1 MIKLSKQKLKKDF
14 LNVGKYLIKKNKILR
29 LSLYREQFVRIISY
43 GEDQNFVEYRRVNS
57 IYKYHINTSSPDT
70 NFNYFDINPCGIHP
84 LVFTPFDSNP
94 LALESFDDLE
104 NYLDSIEDY
113 NDLIGLNWEASKF
126 LNWMEYYL
134 NFKKFDSQK
143 LTKKINN
150 RSKNKKIN
158 LSHLNPFWKKIETQI
173 SQPNEIK
180 SFFRKL
186 FWAKQ
191 QKVVTSFCDGQRISF
206 DKFHDQKNRPYTPKD
221 DFFQKYIHLVNT
233 YNEILR
239 KETSYI
245 KKIRDLQAETSGE
258 IRSRKAVKTNKEI
271 GNILDSH
278 PNLSLSKKAEL
289 LTEMGIKTSTGRKIW
304 TKSSVQNVL
313 KKRN

>member
-14 LNVGKYLIKKNKILR
+14 LNVGKYLLKKNRILR
-29 LSLYREQFVRIISY
+29 LRLYRESYSRIISSE
-43 GEDQNFVEYRRVNS
+43 EDQNFVEYEKVNS
-57 IYKYHINTSSPDT
+57 IYKYHIYTSSPDA
-70 NFNYFDINPCGIHP
+70 NFNYFDKNFLTSKHGVYANYFV
-84 LVFTPFDSNP
+84 LKS
-94 LALESFDDLE
+94 SDDLQSF
-104 NYLDSIEDY
+104 LDSINDY
-113 NDLIGLNWEASKF
+113 NDLIGLNWEGSKF

-158 LSHLNPFWKKIETQI
+158 LSPLNPFWKKIETQI

-191 QKVVTSFCDGQRISF
+191 QKVVSSFCEGQRISF
-206 DKFHDQKNRPYTPKD
+206 DKLYDQKYQPYTPKD
-221 DFFQKYIHLVNT
+221 DFFQKYKRLLNT
-233 YNEILR
+233 YNETLR

-258 IRSRKAVKTNKEI
+258 IRSRKATKTNKEI
-271 GNILDSH
+271 RNILDSH

>member
-14 LNVGKYLIKKNKILR
+14 FNVGKYLIKKNRILR
-29 LSLYREQFVRIISY
+29 LRLYRESYFRITSY
-43 GEDQNFVEYRRVNS
+43 EEDQNFVQYKKVNS
-57 IYKYHINTSSPDT
+57 IYKYHIYTSSPDA
-70 NFNYFDINPCGIHP
+70 NFNYFDENFLTSKHGVYSG
-84 LVFTPFDSNP
+84 LFDLKS
-94 LALESFDDLE
+94 SDDLKSF
-104 NYLDSIEDY
+104 LDPIKDY
-113 NDLIGLNWEASKF
+113 NDLIGLNWEVSKF

-158 LSHLNPFWKKIETQI
+158 LSPLNPYWKKIETQI

-191 QKVVTSFCDGQRISF
+191 QKVVSSFCDGQRISF
-206 DKFHDQKNRPYTPKD
+206 DKLIDQNYQPYTPKD
-221 DFFQKYIHLVNT
+221 DFFQKYKHLINT

-258 IRSRKAVKTNKEI
+258 IRSRKATKTNKEI
-271 GNILDSH
+271 RNILDSH